1 MNLIGKFII
10 FFLFTSLTPSLIL
23 GFFLYSEI
31 SQKLNE
37 RFANLLNSA
46 HMLVYQHYVND
57 LKNIQLINNQ
67 AASLFISEAFQN
79 YLNTKRPERLEEVL
93 NKLQKNRNLNIVA
106 LLDSN
111 KKVIASTDTFEITN
125 KDDLNRLIDLS
136 LNGENIYSTENLK
149 LGDSKENDTLMY
161 IAVSPLFADERRQK
175 LLGILLIGQSVKD
188 GSSFNEISYEFT
200 GLSIE
205 LLNNEKIKNIQKK
218 RLEKGDIKPLFNYFN
233 EPVGYLQIHLSRELE
248 ENFQTK
254 NTWLLIIYLF
264 LISSTLLIMAYWFNN
279 RFIVPIGLIANACDD
294 LSQNNLDVEINTS
307 HSSSFEIQRII
318 TSFNHMVGQLKE
330 DEKMRTNFISTLS
343 HDLKT
348 PLLAQA
354 RVFDLLKDFQTQ
366 SQNQFIKLIK
376 ALIAN
381 NTHLLQ
387 MVNLILDTYRYQEG
401 QIQLEYKEVNLFKLL
416 ENCLIKLNPLAEAK
430 QIKIINIIKDKSIPN
445 FLSDAAQLERVFIN
459 IIGNAIEN
467 IQNNGQIELKAT
479 ILKNLENNTENLQ
492 IIISDNGPGME
503 EEVQKHLFERY
514 YTHSRTKGKIGFG
527 LGLYICDT
535 IIKSH
540 EGEITVQSELGK
552 GTLFIIKLPIN
563 STIFKN

>member
-10 FFLFTSLTPSLIL
+10 FFLLTSFFPSLIL

-31 SQKLNE
+31 SQNLNE

-67 AASLFISEAFQN
+67 AASLLISEAFQN
-79 YLNTKRPERLEEVL
+79 YLNTKKPERLEEVL
-93 NKLQKNRNLNIVA
+93 NKLQKTRNLNIVA

-125 KDDLNRLIDLS
+125 KTDLNRLIDLS
-136 LNGENIYSTENLK
+136 LSGENIYSTENLK

-161 IAVSPLFADERRQK
+161 IAVSPLYADEKRQN

-188 GSSFNEISYEFT
+188 SSSFNEIGYEFT

-205 LLNNEKIKNIQKK
+205 LLNDNKTKNLKKK
-218 RLEKGDIKPLFNYFN
+218 RLAQGDIKPLFNYFN

-254 NTWLLIIYLF
+254 NTWVLIIYLF
-264 LISSTLLIMAYWFNN
+264 LISLALLIMAYWFNN
-279 RFIVPIGLIANACDD
+279 RFIVPIGLVANACDD
-294 LSQNNLDVEINTS
+294 LSQNNLDVEINVP
-307 HSSSFEIQRII
+307 HSSSFEIKRII
-318 TSFNHMVGQLKE
+318 NSFNHMVGQLKE

-354 RVFDLLKDFQTQ
+354 RVFDLLKDFQTS

-401 QIQLEYKEVNLFKLL
+401 QMQIQYQEINLFKLI
-416 ENCLIKLNPLAEAK
+416 ENCLLKLNPLAEAK
-430 QIKIINIIKDKSIPN
+430 QIIIKNTINQKSMPK
-445 FLSDAAQLERVFIN
+445 LSGDEAQLERVFIN

-479 ILKNLENNTENLQ
+479 ILEDTESLE

-540 EGEITVQSELGK
+540 KGEITVQSELGK
-552 GTLFIIKLPIN
+552 GTLFIIHLPY
-563 STIFKN
+563 

>member
-10 FFLFTSLTPSLIL
+10 FFLLTSFFPSLIL

-31 SQKLNE
+31 SQNLNE

-67 AASLFISEAFQN
+67 AASLLISEAFQN
-79 YLNTKRPERLEEVL
+79 YLNTKKPERLEEVL
-93 NKLQKNRNLNIVA
+93 NKLQKTRNLNIVA

-125 KDDLNRLIDLS
+125 KTDLNRLIDLS
-136 LNGENIYSTENLK
+136 LSGENIYSTENLK

-161 IAVSPLFADERRQK
+161 IAVSPLYADEKRQN

-188 GSSFNEISYEFT
+188 SSSFNEIGYEFT

-205 LLNNEKIKNIQKK
+205 LLNDNKTKNLKKK
-218 RLEKGDIKPLFNYFN
+218 RLAQGDIKPLFNYFN

-254 NTWLLIIYLF
+254 NTWVLIIYLF
-264 LISSTLLIMAYWFNN
+264 LISLALLIMAYWFNN
-279 RFIVPIGLIANACDD
+279 RFIVPIGLVANACDD
-294 LSQNNLDVEINTS
+294 LSQNNLDVEINVP
-307 HSSSFEIQRII
+307 HSSSFEIKRII
-318 TSFNHMVGQLKE
+318 NSFNHMVGQLKE

-354 RVFDLLKDFQTQ
+354 RVFDLLKDFQTS

-401 QIQLEYKEVNLFKLL
+401 QMQIQYQEINLFKLIK
-416 ENCLIKLNPLAEAK
+416 NCLLKLNPLAEAK
-430 QIKIINIIKDKSIPN
+430 QIIIKNTINQKSMPK
-445 FLSDAAQLERVFIN
+445 LSGDEAQLERVFIN

-479 ILKNLENNTENLQ
+479 ILEDTESLE

-540 EGEITVQSELGK
+540 KGEITVQSELGK
-552 GTLFIIKLPIN
+552 GTLFIIHLPY
-563 STIFKN
+563 